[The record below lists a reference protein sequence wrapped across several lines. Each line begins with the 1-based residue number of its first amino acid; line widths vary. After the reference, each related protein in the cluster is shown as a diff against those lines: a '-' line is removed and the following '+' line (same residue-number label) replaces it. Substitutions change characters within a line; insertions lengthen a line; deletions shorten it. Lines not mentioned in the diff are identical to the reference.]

1 MASARYRSR
10 FRIPHSVINILNPR
24 RRKTMRHLR
33 LLIIAVAA
41 VGVLALGVFAFANRP
56 VVLAPADDDIIIKGG
71 SLEIQCGKNHNTD
84 CLGTNDNMGKYKHKQ
99 SGKHIT
105 KILIRRSD
113 GVVVFNSDITPVSQK
128 PEIFIT
134 YK

>member
-1 MASARYRSR
+1 
-10 FRIPHSVINILNPR
+10 
-24 RRKTMRHLR
+24 MRNLR
-33 LLIIAVAA
+33 LLIIALTTVCIM
-41 VGVLALGVFAFANRP
+41 ALGVSAFVTRSGSDTP
-56 VVLAPADDDIIIKGG
+56 GGDDDIIIKGG
-71 SLEIQCGKNHNTD
+71 SLEIQCGRNHYTD
-84 CLGTNDNMGKYKHKQ
+84 CLGTNDNTGKYKHKQ

-105 KILIRRSD
+105 KIMIRRSD